1 MDIDELPPQSTTKK
15 IVLSE
20 SYQPSYTVSEPTD
33 TSLKQLSVCFASK
46 KDLKSKE
53 VKTEKEKIKRVV
65 THSSKWDVLQQY
77 MSHEQQLEIVEH
89 LASFSTMVG
98 RKNDNFLQGKTEF
111 SQCIQYVVQQI
122 HNKQNGYKTQDIQ
135 KGLYSESEFI
145 NYPQIL
151 ELLQKSQLKC
161 YYCLENVQVLYEH
174 VREQKQWSL
183 ERIDNSR
190 GHNADNVEIACLICN
205 LRRRTM
211 NSDKYVATKQTKFV
225 KTGV

>member
-1 MDIDELPPQSTTKK
+1 MTDTF
-15 IVLSE
+15 
-20 SYQPSYTVSEPTD
+20 QPSCSVSDSTD
-33 TSLKQLSVCFASK
+33 TSLKQLSVCFAK
-46 KDLKSKE
+46 KDLKE
-53 VKTEKEKIKRVV
+53 VKTAKDKIKRVV
-65 THSSKWDVLQQY
+65 TNTTKWDVLQQY
-77 MSHEQQLEIVEH
+77 MPYEQQMELVEH
-89 LASFSTMVG
+89 LASFSTNVG
-98 RKNDNFLQGKTEF
+98 RKTEF
-111 SQCIQYVVQQI
+111 SQCIQYVIQQI
-122 HNKQNGYKTQDIQ
+122 HGKEHGYKSQDIQ

-145 NYPQIL
+145 TYPQIV
-151 ELLQKSQLKC
+151 ELLHKSRLKC

-225 KTGV
+225 KSGI